1 MRLPLRVP
9 FCQDNLVLC
18 KVFFVMQI
26 VEKGFVKNM
35 LLDKKE
41 GPRLVGITTA
51 KNGGIGNFA

>member
-1 MRLPLRVP
+1 MRLQLRVP

-18 KVFFVMQI
+18 KEFFVMQI

-41 GPRLVGITTA
+41 GPRLVGVTTA
-51 KNGGIGNFA
+51 NGGIGHFA